1 MARMRS
7 EDQLGMD
14 EELIENPDV
23 EAALVERQ
31 ARKDALASVRKDYT
45 KAHEKAVAALN
56 AIELPEEG
64 AVRVG
69 RFRISKSLVSAR
81 SVSFETAES
90 SRLRITL
97 LGDETPR
104 ARSPRSSSKPS
115 KVASDDVDLRPTG
128 PVNADALRGEVE
140 RSSEPTPIRAPRN
153 GAQQPPATH

>member
-7 EDQLGMD
+7 EDQMGFD

-31 ARKDALASVRKDYT
+31 ARKDALSSVRKDFNE
-45 KAHEKAVAALN
+45 AHEKTVAAL
-56 AIELPEEG
+56 ASIELPEEG

-81 SVSFETAES
+81 SVSFETQES

-97 LGDETPR
+97 LGDEAPR
-104 ARSPRSSSKPS
+104 AARSR
-115 KVASDDVDLRPTG
+115 DDDADVRPKG
-128 PVNADALRGEVE
+128 EVNADALRGEVE
-140 RSSEPTPIRAPRN
+140 RASEPTPIRRPKN
-153 GAQQPPATH
+153 GGNQPSTPVN

>member
-7 EDQLGMD
+7 EDQLGFD

-23 EAALVERQ
+23 EAALVEGQ
-31 ARKDALASVRKDYT
+31 ARKDALASVRKDFNA
-45 KAHEKAVAALN
+45 AHEKTVAALA

-81 SVSFETAES
+81 SVSFETQES

-97 LGDETPR
+97 LGDEVPR
-104 ARSPRSSSKPS
+104 TAPAR
-115 KVASDDVDLRPTG
+115 ADDDADVRPKG
-128 PVNADALRGEVE
+128 EVNVDALRGEVE
-140 RSSEPTPIRAPRN
+140 RASAPTPIRKPRN
-153 GAQQPPATH
+153 GSSHAAPN